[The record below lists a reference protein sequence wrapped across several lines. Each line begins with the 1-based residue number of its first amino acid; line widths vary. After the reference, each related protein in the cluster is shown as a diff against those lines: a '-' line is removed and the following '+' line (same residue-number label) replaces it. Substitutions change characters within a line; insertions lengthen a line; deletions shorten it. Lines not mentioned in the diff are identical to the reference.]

1 MTRFRLDNRIG
12 GLSLV
17 IGYCLLFAVLFRDP
31 GAGVTTAT
39 ETVQGLLFV
48 VVLPVLGLFTGVYLL
63 LDKPFRT
70 AVAAIG
76 SSYLGV
82 VGIGLVFLPTS
93 NPVVTAVGLLFLGL
107 ATLALVSAL
116 RSSVETLVPDQPS
129 G

>member
-1 MTRFRLDNRIG
+1 
-12 GLSLV
+12 
-17 IGYCLLFAVLFRDP
+17 
-31 GAGVTTAT
+31 
-39 ETVQGLLFV
+39 
-48 VVLPVLGLFTGVYLL
+48 LFTGVYLL